1 MTAPAQIPARPDA
14 ARSTTTPFGATPG
27 AEGTHFRVWAPHA
40 HRVAVRLADGAEH
53 ALEPEGDGIFAAHA
67 AGVAPGTD
75 YLLALDGD
83 RALPD
88 PTSRWQPHG
97 VHGASRVVDPG
108 AFAWTHAAWRG
119 LPAIADYVIYELHV
133 GTFTPAGTF
142 DAVIPQLP
150 RLRALGVTAIEVMP
164 VAAFPGTRN
173 WGYDGVHL
181 YAPQHSYGGPEGLRR
196 LVDAAHGEGI
206 AVVLDVVYNH
216 LGPEGNYLDAF
227 GPYFTERYQ
236 TPWGRAVNYDGPD
249 GAHVRRHVIENARHW
264 IAEYHVDALR
274 LDAIHGIFDGSPRHV
289 LAELTDVV
297 RADGEAAG
305 RRVHLIAESD
315 LNDAR
320 VVRPTREGGL
330 GFDAQWADDLHHAVH
345 AALTGE
351 RRGYY
356 EPFGGLAQASAALA
370 GPFVRPARA
379 SMLPAAPDDAALATD
394 VPRDR
399 FVVCLQNHD
408 QVGNRATGDRL
419 ATLAPFARQKLGA
432 ATVLLSG
439 YVPLLFMG
447 EEYGET
453 RPFLYFVSHSDAALV
468 EAVREGR
475 RREFADFAWGGDVPD
490 PQAVDSFTR
499 STLAD
504 EASRT
509 PEQRAMQTLYRGLLA
524 LRVDEP
530 ALRPGAAQVQATH
543 GDDWV
548 RWTLTPHDGGR
559 AVCVVA
565 NFGEAPHAV
574 PLPAGAAWTGV
585 LSTDAAAYGGS
596 GPDLPTCDGRS
607 VTVAPHAAAVLVRG
621 PGGAG

>member
-1 MTAPAQIPARPDA
+1 MTASLQIPARPDA
-14 ARSTTTPFGATPG
+14 EHATSFGAVPY
-27 AEGTHFRVWAPHA
+27 ADGTHFRVWAPHA
-40 HRVAVRLADGAEH
+40 QRLAVRLADGAEH
-53 ALEPEGDGIFAAHA
+53 ALEPEGDGTFAAHV
-67 AGVAPGTD
+67 AGVTTGAD
-75 YLLALDGD
+75 YQLVLDGD

-108 AFAWTHAAWRG
+108 AFPWSDAGWRG
-119 LPAIADYVIYELHV
+119 LSAIADYVIYELHV

-150 RLRALGVTAIEVMP
+150 RLRALGITAIELLP
-164 VAAFPGTRN
+164 VAAFPGSRN

-196 LVDAAHGEGI
+196 LVDAAHAHGI

-249 GAHVRRHVIENARHW
+249 AAPVRRHVVENARHW

-289 LAELTDVV
+289 LAELTEVV
-297 RADGEAAG
+297 RADGEAMG

-345 AALTGE
+345 ATLTGE

-356 EPFGGLAQASAALA
+356 EAFGELTQLRGALA
-370 GPFVRPARA
+370 DPFVRPARA
-379 SMLPAAPDDAALATD
+379 SLLPDAHDGSARAAD

-408 QVGNRATGDRL
+408 QVGNRATGDRI
-419 ATLAPFARQKLGA
+419 ATLVPFARQKLGA

-453 RPFLYFVSHSDAALV
+453 HPFLYFVSHSDAALV

-475 RREFADFAWGGDVPD
+475 RREFADFAWGGEVPD

-504 EASRT
+504 EATRT
-509 PEQRAMQTLYRGLLA
+509 PEQRAMQTLYGDLLA
-524 LRVDEP
+524 LRAGER
-530 ALRPGAAQVQATH
+530 ALRPGAATVQATD
-543 GDDWV
+543 GDGWV
-548 RWTLTPHDGGR
+548 RWTLTPHEGGR
-559 AVCVVA
+559 VVCVVA
-565 NFGEAPHAV
+565 NFGDSTRAV
-574 PLPAGAAWTGV
+574 PLPDGAAWTGV

-596 GPDLPTCDGRS
+596 GPDLPAPDG
-607 VTVAPHAAAVLVRG
+607 AAVTLARHAVAVLAQGSR
-621 PGGAG
+621 AE